1 MIHTDASRDSFMKP
15 APIPMSDDVKSPHKG
30 NSTSDSGVVTPDDT
44 KKDKN
49 YQPESNM
56 DSSLL

>member
-1 MIHTDASRDSFMKP
+1 MKP
-15 APIPMSDDVKSPHKG
+15 APIPTSDDVKSPHKG
-30 NSTSDSGVVTPDDT
+30 NLASDSGVVSPDDT
-44 KKDKN
+44 IKDKI